1 LCRNLKRLKKLLNDE
16 IQQILF
22 VDESMIRDYQA
33 IHQTWFER
41 GKQRIIKTFGK
52 HRGVKLV
59 GYLNYETGEIYC
71 EEHESYDAG
80 VFLGFLKN
88 VLSRNKYGK
97 TVIILDNARIHH
109 AKLLEPLLKENEE
122 RLQLMYLPPYS
133 PDLNLIEGLWKWL
146 KEKVVYNVFYK
157 TVPEIRKNVNTFLD
171 TISADPD
178 AVIQRLCCRL

>member
-1 LCRNLKRLKKLLNDE
+1 MCRTLKRLKKLLNDE

-71 EEHESYDAG
+71 EEHETYDAE
-80 VFLGFLKN
+80 VFHGFLKN

-97 TVIILDNARIHH
+97 TVIILDNA
-109 AKLLEPLLKENEE
+109 
-122 RLQLMYLPPYS
+122 
-133 PDLNLIEGLWKWL
+133 
-146 KEKVVYNVFYK
+146 
-157 TVPEIRKNVNTFLD
+157 
-171 TISADPD
+171 
-178 AVIQRLCCRL
+178 

>member
-1 LCRNLKRLKKLLNDE
+1 LLDGE

-22 VDESMIRDYQA
+22 IDESMIRDYQA

-71 EEHESYDAG
+71 EEHDTYDAE
-80 VFLGFLKN
+80 VFLKFLKN
-88 VLSRNKYGK
+88 LLSKNMYGK
-97 TVIILDNARIHH
+97 TVVILDNARIHH
-109 AKLLEPLLKENEE
+109 AKLLQPFLKENED
-122 RLQLMYLPPYS
+122 RLQLMFLPPYS
-133 PDLNLIEGLWKWL
+133 PNLNLIEGLWKWM

-157 TVPEIRKNVNTFLD
+157 TVPEIRRNVNAFLD
-171 TISADPD
+171 GISTEPET
-178 AVIQRLCCRL
+178 VIKRLCLQL